1 MMSYSENGGWS
12 DRLQDFVDDA
22 ADSMN
27 FDTLSDNI
35 RNSVQSVF
43 DELNINEK
51 GNRSS
56 DRHGS
61 ASGNSD
67 MRFAQYPAG
76 TISQWVW
83 IIAGAFFVFSFGL
96 SALIALAAMS
106 VTPSGGD
113 GTAGLTLA
121 VIAVFLIISVAA
133 MAKGFSVRG
142 RVRRF
147 RVYEQTIGDRSYC
160 QISELAASS
169 GKDETFTAR
178 DVYKLIRNGSFPDG
192 HVDDQWTYLI
202 LDNETYQQYLDTQEA
217 YQQRLEEDQKREAAE
232 RKAFSAEDVDDP
244 ELAAAIEEGNN
255 YVRQIREANEKI
267 PGVEITNKLFRLEA
281 LIRKIFEVLKTKP
294 DQLPKLRKFMNYY
307 MPTTLKLVTAYQE
320 LDSQPVAGENI
331 LKAKAQIEES
341 LDTINYAY
349 EKLLDSFFEDAAIDI
364 STDISVLETMFAQEG
379 LTKNQF
385 TH

>member
-43 DELNINEK
+43 DELNINEN
-51 GNRSS
+51 GNRRS
-56 DRHGS
+56 DRQGS
-61 ASGNSD
+61 VFGNSD

-96 SALIALAAMS
+96 SALIVLAAMS

-307 MPTTLKLVTAYQE
+307 MPTTLKLVKTYQE